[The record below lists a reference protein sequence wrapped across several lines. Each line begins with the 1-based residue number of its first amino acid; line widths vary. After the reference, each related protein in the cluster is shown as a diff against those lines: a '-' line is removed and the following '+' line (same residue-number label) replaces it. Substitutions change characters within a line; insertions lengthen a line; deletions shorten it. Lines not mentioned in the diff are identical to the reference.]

1 MLKKIL
7 ALTLAV
13 VIALACTAVFAE
25 EVEEDT
31 TYWVFTDNGKE
42 LNVRNAPG
50 GDIIGKLKYGE
61 KVTVVSFINGEWAAI
76 NYKDSELGYV
86 STRFLIKADPEEVKR
101 LIEEE
106 QSEIT
111 GDPMTDINT
120 EFASAVDV
128 DDYKI
133 TARPARVTSLVYM
146 RWIPSETGRIIIGYK
161 ATEQL
166 IVLKELDHYLQV
178 QDPDTGDVGYIHKKF
193 AAR

>member
-7 ALTLAV
+7 ALTLDV
-13 VIALACTAVFAE
+13 LIALACTAVFAE

-111 GDPMTDINT
+111 GDPMTDINA

-166 IVLKELDHYLQV
+166 IVLKELEHYLQV